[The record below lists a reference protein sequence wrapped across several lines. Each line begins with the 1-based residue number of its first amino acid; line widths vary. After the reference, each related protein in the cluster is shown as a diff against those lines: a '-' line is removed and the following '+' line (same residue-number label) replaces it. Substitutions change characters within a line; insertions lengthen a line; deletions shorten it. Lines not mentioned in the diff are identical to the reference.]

1 MTKPKIIQYLRE
13 MLAISQQDNDE
24 FLEEY
29 KKKYPDAA
37 WLCESGNANTMKL
50 GIIEMKIEFIL
61 MFLEAEI
68 KEERKHGK
76 QADDLRQAV
85 GDVEADK
92 TAL

>member
-13 MLAISQQDNDE
+13 MLEISQQDNDE

-29 KKKYPDAA
+29 KKKYPDTA

-50 GIIEMKIEFIL
+50 GIIETKIEFIL
-61 MFLEAEI
+61 MFLEADV
-68 KEERKHGK
+68 KEEEKHGR
-76 QADDLRQAV
+76 QAEDLRQAV

>member
-1 MTKPKIIQYLRE
+1 MTKPKIIQYLRK
-13 MLAISQQDNDE
+13 MLEISQQDNDE

-29 KKKYPDAA
+29 KKKYPDSA

-50 GIIEMKIEFIL
+50 GIIETKIEFIL

-76 QADDLRQAV
+76 QADDL
-85 GDVEADK
+85 
-92 TAL
+92 